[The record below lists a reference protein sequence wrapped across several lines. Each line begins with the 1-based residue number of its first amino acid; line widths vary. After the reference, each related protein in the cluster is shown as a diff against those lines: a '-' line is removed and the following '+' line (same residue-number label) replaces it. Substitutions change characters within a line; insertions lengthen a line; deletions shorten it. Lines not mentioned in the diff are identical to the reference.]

1 MTQRCLSPRLFLQS
15 ETPSSRSRLAP
26 PGCLLSGGYHK
37 QHHWW
42 GWSPSAEWSCSDQC
56 CPEYI
61 VAVENIIQTESDHII
76 STFYL
81 QLHILASILLLF
93 TCNIRLQTDEAVW
106 PGPVMPSVQCVPATW
121 VQHLKLWESLPPVT
135 KARTCS

>member
-26 PGCLLSGGYHK
+26 PGCLLGGGYHK

-61 VAVENIIQTESDHII
+61 IDVENIIQTESYPHFTSS
-76 STFYL
+76 STFSLLSCSCSLAISDSRLMKLSGRDL
-81 QLHILASILLLF
+81 Q
-93 TCNIRLQTDEAVW
+93 CN
-106 PGPVMPSVQCVPATW
+106 VMPSVQCVPATW
-121 VQHLKLWESLPPVT
+121 LQHLKLWESLPPVT